1 MTGVQGRRA
10 VVTGAANGI
19 GRAIA
24 AALSRAGAEVTGLD
38 VEPGDGDVE
47 VRIVDLSDAEAVA
60 RVASGLEADILVNC
74 AGIYLATPLLD
85 LDPAGYHRLLAIDL
99 HAPVLLMHHLGRGMA
114 ARGWGRI
121 VNVTSVH
128 STVSEPGALAYDI
141 AKSGLDAATR
151 VAAIELAT
159 SGVLVNSVAPGFV
172 GTRMAEVD
180 GVDELDLPESQ
191 AVYIEHGRLPL
202 RRGARPDEIAEL
214 VLWLAGAENSYV
226 TGQCIRAD
234 GGLTIRL

>member
-1 MTGVQGRRA
+1 MTGVEGRRA
-10 VVTGAANGI
+10 VVSGAANGI

-24 AALSRAGAEVTGLD
+24 VALTRGGAEVTGLD
-38 VEPGDGDVE
+38 IEPGDGAVP
-47 VRIVDLSDAEAVA
+47 VRIVDLSDVAALSAVA
-60 RVASGLEADILVNC
+60 GELVADILVNC
-74 AGIYLATPLLD
+74 AGIYLSTPLLD
-85 LDPAGYHRLLAIDL
+85 LDPVAYHRLLAIDL

-151 VAAIELAT
+151 VAAIELAS
-159 SGVLVNSVAPGFV
+159 SGVLVNAVAPGFV

-202 RRGARPDEIAEL
+202 RRGARPDEVAEL
-214 VLWLAGAENSYV
+214 VVWLAGEQNTYV
-226 TGQCIRAD
+226 TGQSIRVD
-234 GGLTIRL
+234 GGLTVRL